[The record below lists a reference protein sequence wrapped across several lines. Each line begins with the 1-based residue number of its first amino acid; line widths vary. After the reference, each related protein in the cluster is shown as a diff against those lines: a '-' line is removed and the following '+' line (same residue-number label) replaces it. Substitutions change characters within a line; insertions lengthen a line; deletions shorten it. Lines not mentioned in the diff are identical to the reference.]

1 MSWSRGTEAQPF
13 DRLRDLVW
21 GSGIGVATDVLRERY
36 ARCMRTISQR
46 ELRNDSGQVLRE
58 VEQGEELTVTR
69 RGTPVARIVPLAAGA
84 GVRRARRRA
93 EFFPAELVRV
103 EVSSAD
109 VLADL
114 RGER

>member
-1 MSWSRGTEAQPF
+1 
-13 DRLRDLVW
+13 
-21 GSGIGVATDVLRERY
+21 
-36 ARCMRTISQR
+36 MRTISQR

-58 VEQGEELTVTR
+58 VEQGQELTVTR
-69 RGTPVARIVPLAAGA
+69 RGTPVARIVPLTTGA

-93 EFFPAELVRV
+93 EFFSAELIRV